1 METITAAERIKQNKL
16 RKIQILAEQKKNWRK
31 KKIENTKPT
40 GKNQIVHEKLMQ
52 FSATT
57 TSKGIDHLTVCEGN
71 LILNFEEKYFN
82 QGEIK

>member
-16 RKIQILAEQKKNWRK
+16 RKIPILAEQKKKIGGRK
-31 KKIENTKPT
+31 KLKIQNP
-40 GKNQIVHEKLMQ
+40 QVRIKLFMKIQ

-57 TSKGIDHLTVCEGN
+57 TSKEIDHLTACEGN